1 MNGTIIAAA
10 LAALQPA
17 PSASQLS
24 QPIVGPYR
32 NAQASGCSMKAS
44 AGSRTIVLE
53 TSLRTD
59 WRPEASL
66 TISGIDVP
74 GAVGTRVPVV
84 LSLTYE
90 VEGKR
95 TQSDN
100 KFAATIVQSAGRKGL
115 LVEGVSGLLQPA
127 RASLNGK
134 TFTINYSRLA
144 VSAAGSQIA
153 VIDADAKFH
162 SGIASLNACSEKQPP
177 FDPATAAVAALPT
190 EKQPDPPVDLAR
202 LGRYL
207 DASLRKVR
215 IAVFKID
222 QEPRELVEVRTTGC
236 QTKFRTNDTSHVID
250 WRREGAEP
258 IYTMAQMVISSDS
271 TGGIFAIRAHLPS
284 LTATEQSTG
293 TQFKREFEGINSSAR
308 ELWEACA

>member
-1 MNGTIIAAA
+1 MNGAMIAAA

-24 QPIVGPYR
+24 QPIVAPYR
-32 NAQASGCSMKAS
+32 NAEASGCSMKAA
-44 AGSRTIVLE
+44 AGSRTIALE

-66 TISGIDVP
+66 TVSGIDVP
-74 GAVGTRVPVV
+74 GAVGTHVPVV

-90 VEGKR
+90 VEGKT

-100 KFAATIVQSAGRKGL
+100 KFAATIVQSADREGL
-115 LVEGVSGLLQPA
+115 LIEGVSGLLRPA

-134 TFTINYSRLA
+134 TYTINYSRIA
-144 VSAAGSQIA
+144 ISAAGSQIA
-153 VIDADAKFH
+153 VIDADAGFH

-177 FDPATAAVAALPT
+177 FDPATTAAPAVPT
-190 EKQPDPPVDLAR
+190 EKRPDTAVDLAR
-202 LGRYL
+202 LGRDL
-207 DASLRKVR
+207 DANIRKVR

-222 QEPRELVEVRTTGC
+222 QEPRELIEVGTTGC
-236 QTKFRTNDTSHVID
+236 QTKFRTSHASHVID
-250 WRREGAEP
+250 WRRKGAEP
-258 IYTMAQMVISSDS
+258 IYSMAQMVISSDS
-271 TGGIFAIRAHLPS
+271 TGEIFAIRAHIPS
-284 LTATEQSTG
+284 LTAIEQSAG

-308 ELWEACA
+308 NLWEACS